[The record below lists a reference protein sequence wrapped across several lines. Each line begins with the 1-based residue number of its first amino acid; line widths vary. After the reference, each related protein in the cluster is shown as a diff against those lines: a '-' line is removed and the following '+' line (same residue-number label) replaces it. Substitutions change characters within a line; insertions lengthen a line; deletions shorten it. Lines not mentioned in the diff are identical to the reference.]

1 LALGT
6 GNVEATCKSLF
17 ETRMKRCGA
26 RWKEET
32 GQHIAGASGRHSGVA
47 GGIEVEPCAVGDH
60 GGVSLENEHHAVL
73 ELRTGGFY
81 AVRQGDGS
89 VVLEVPGMEEILDPG
104 RPALPVKRAVV
115 EAVVG
120 RGVRLGTVVSSDV
133 LSLAD
138 LVPALSGSPEMVQSR
153 EGVVRA
159 RIRRAGVARPLS
171 RGLFPVRA
179 ARLAGTVPK
188 ISPTSDDTSTATMM
202 ERPEM
207 GR

>member
-1 LALGT
+1 SGT
-6 GNVEATCKSLF
+6 K
-17 ETRMKRCGA
+17 
-26 RWKEET
+26 
-32 GQHIAGASGRHSGVA
+32 VA
-47 GGIEVEPCAVGDH
+47 YGDPSS
-60 GGVSLENEHHAVL
+60 VSLQVLERSEHHAVV

-159 RIRRAGVARPLS
+159 RVRRAVVAPRLS
-171 RGLFPVRA
+171 RGPSPGRRGRFARA
-179 ARLAGTVPK
+179 
-188 ISPTSDDTSTATMM
+188 
-202 ERPEM
+202 
-207 GR
+207 